1 MQGALPVKAPP
12 LSSAAL
18 GANPARLRHEM
29 AGTGFEIEEE
39 TRRFLLGGKAGS
51 GPPTRTSGN
60 GVLPGAT
67 VTTSTARAY
76 TNSLCASF
84 NRRQGPRSVG

>member
-1 MQGALPVKAPP
+1 MRGALPVKAPP
-12 LSSAAL
+12 LSSGAL

-51 GPPTRTSGN
+51 GPPDSNLRQWSSPWGN
-60 GVLPGAT
+60 RDDVDSTCVYELP
-67 VTTSTARAY
+67 
-76 TNSLCASF
+76 LC
-84 NRRQGPRSVG
+84 VV

>member
-1 MQGALPVKAPP
+1 MRGAPGQSAAVTLGGIGCQSRAPP
-12 LSSAAL
+12 SRN
-18 GANPARLRHEM
+18 GGHRR
-29 AGTGFEIEEE
+29 FEIEEE

-67 VTTSTARAY
+67 VTELIDVDSTCVY
-76 TNSLCASF
+76 ELPLCA
-84 NRRQGPRSVG
+84 V